1 MNNFD
6 TSTNGVNLELFCE
19 YDSYLSYT
27 YFEENID
34 DLNGIYFFNNCEQ
47 RETPNTFL
55 DLIDYKKMKKKY
67 LADFVKD
74 CVFPEYE
81 EKTKQDYIDTIYS
94 VKIGDEYPD
103 GDIDKAVKSKFSKYD
118 IITVKGYS
126 QGDVADVLIL
136 KEDNVKGISDYIEH
150 LFFDAPVYCRL
161 MIDGDKYF
169 LDEYLDDIYVYDKEK
184 IIAGLEKDLEH
195 EKKDYII
202 QWTRDNLPEYPEYK

>member
-6 TSTNGVNLELFCE
+6 TSTSGVNLELFCG
-19 YDSYLSYT
+19 YDSDLSY
-27 YFEENID
+27 FDFKDNID
-34 DLNGIYFFNNCEQ
+34 DLNGIYFYNNCNQWEKP
-47 RETPNTFL
+47 RDFL
-55 DLIDYKKMKKKY
+55 DLIDYKKMNKKD

-94 VKIGDEYPD
+94 VKIGDKYPD
-103 GDIDKAVKSKFSKYD
+103 GDIVDAVKSKFSKYD

-136 KEDNVKGISDYIEH
+136 KEDNVDGMSEYLEH

-161 MIDGDKYF
+161 MIDGDEYF
-169 LDEYLDDIYVYDKEK
+169 LEEYLDDRYVYDKEK

-202 QWTRDNLPEYPEYK
+202 QWTRDNLPEYPEYR